1 MPDLI
6 IYLLKANLGIC
17 LFYLGYHFFLRRLTF
32 YNLNRFYLLFSL
44 FFSLLYPIFNFSF
57 LLESNKQLPQQMV
70 LVNWEEIVKATSA
83 GFTAWDILIT
93 VFWIVVLL
101 FVIRFI
107 IGLFALLKIHRQ
119 SAPGSYSFY
128 SYRKVFF
135 TISPFSFWK
144 NIYINPL
151 QHTVRELED
160 ILKHEHVHV
169 EELHTA
175 DVLIV
180 ELISFVCWFNP
191 FIWATKNAVKE
202 NLEFITD
209 RQVLRT
215 GIDKRL
221 YQYSLVSVM
230 TNADP
235 QGIRSGFNLKSL
247 KRRIFMM
254 NKASS
259 SKINFGKYVFIIP
272 AVILF
277 MLLFTITRAYEEA
290 AKPSVLQVNSRLLNS
305 VDTTLKTAINTA
317 PLDQS
322 AIKKENKEVK
332 FNVSRKPV
340 VQITLQ
346 NKEKPLY
353 IINGEMLNSIP
364 ESISPDDI
372 ESISVLKDSSAID
385 AYGERGR
392 NGVVVVTMK
401 QNNISDQ
408 LKINFHNKA
417 VLESKNNEEKPIL
430 KREPMY
436 VVDGKENPLA
446 LSLLSPNSIESVEV
460 IKGKDALLVPRS
472 NGRDV
477 VKIVTKKISSLTSSS
492 LLSKPEAEKSLQNN
506 R

>member
-6 IYLLKANLGIC
+6 IYLLKANLAIC

-44 FFSLLYPIFNFSF
+44 FFSLLYPVFNFSF
-57 LLESNKQLPQQMV
+57 LLESNKQLRPQIV

-107 IGLFALLKIHRQ
+107 IRLLALLKIHRQ
-119 SAPGSYSFY
+119 SVPGSYSFY
-128 SYRKVFF
+128 RYRKVFF

-160 ILKHEHVHV
+160 VLKHEHVHV

-235 QGIRSGFNLKSL
+235 QDIGSGFNLKSL

-259 SKINFGKYVFIIP
+259 SKINFGKYVFVIP

-277 MLLFTITRAYEEA
+277 VLLFTITRAYEEA
-290 AKPSVLQVNSRLLNS
+290 AKSPLLQVKSRLLND
-305 VDTTLKTAINTA
+305 VDTILKKSVNITS
-317 PLDQS
+317 LDQPT
-322 AIKKENKEVK
+322 IKRKSKEVK
-332 FNVSRKPV
+332 IKVSRKPV
-340 VQITLQ
+340 VQITPQ
-346 NKEKPLY
+346 NKERPLY
-353 IINGEMLNSIP
+353 IIDGEMLNSIP

-372 ESISVLKDSSAID
+372 ESVSVLKDSSAID
-385 AYGERGR
+385 VYGERGR

-401 QNNISDQ
+401 QNNTSDQ
-408 LKINFHNKA
+408 LKTNFHNKA
-417 VLESKNNEEKPIL
+417 VLESKSNEEKPIL

-446 LSLLSPNSIESVEV
+446 LSLISPNSIESVEV
-460 IKGKDALLVPRS
+460 IKGKAALLVPGS

-477 VKIVTKKISSLTSSS
+477 VNIVTKKMSSLTSSS
-492 LLSKPEAEKSLQNN
+492 LLSKSEAQKSLENK
-506 R
+506 